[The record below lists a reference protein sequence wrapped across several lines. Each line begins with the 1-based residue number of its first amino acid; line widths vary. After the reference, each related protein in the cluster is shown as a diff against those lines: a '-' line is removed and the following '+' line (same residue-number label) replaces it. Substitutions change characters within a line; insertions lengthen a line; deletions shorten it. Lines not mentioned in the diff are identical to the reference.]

1 MKHFGLIGRPLGHSA
16 SAVYFSE
23 KFAAQC
29 IEAEYSLYEL
39 EDITQVEPLR
49 TKLCGFNVT
58 IPYKKEILPYLSAIS
73 DEAER
78 VGAVN
83 CVKVCDNGELHG
95 YNTDVIGIRDTLSPY
110 NLQGKKALV
119 LGTGGAAAAVNFV
132 LKEMGVEVVSVS
144 RNKGAD
150 TLTYD
155 KVTDELISA
164 TTLIVNAT
172 PVGMYPKI
180 DQAPDIPYSA
190 LTSQHI
196 LFDLIYNPAVTLFL
210 QRGSEQGATIL
221 GGGEMF
227 RAQAEASWEIWN
239 R

>member
-16 SAVYFSE
+16 SAAYFSE

-29 IEAEYSLYEL
+29 IDAEYSLYEL

>member
-1 MKHFGLIGRPLGHSA
+1 MYFYDTCALINDQEVAFREPFVIA
-16 SAVYFSE
+16 DVT
-23 KFAAQC
+23 
-29 IEAEYSLYEL
+29 LYEL